1 MENKQTAIKWFAI
14 KTLGL
19 QIELRLKKISVFE
32 FENKY
37 NEYLEQAKA
46 MEKEQ
51 IKDAFISGENTI
63 TMTPEEYYNETYLK

>member
-1 MENKQTAIKWFAI
+1 MENNTVVELFAI
-14 KTLGL
+14 KTLVL

-32 FENKY
+32 FQNKY
-37 NEYLEQAKA
+37 NEYLEEAKA
-46 MEKEQ
+46 IEKQQ